1 MIAVYSAPPWSQ
13 LNWPS
18 LAGSDLP
25 TIPRLG
31 PLFEVLQGILVVVIQ
46 HCDVGVG
53 LTQFL
58 VEARDSLSYSCANMN
73 YLDIDNHRHLT
84 VV

>member
-53 LTQFL
+53 LT
-58 VEARDSLSYSCANMN
+58 
-73 YLDIDNHRHLT
+73 
-84 VV
+84 

>member
-1 MIAVYSAPPWSQ
+1 MMMAVYSTPPWSQ
-13 LNWPS
+13 LNWSS
-18 LAGSDLP
+18 LAGRNLP

-58 VEARDSLSYSCANMN
+58 VEQGR
-73 YLDIDNHRHLT
+73 
-84 VV
+84 V